1 MRRGEAIAVPWKDV
15 DLERRIIMCNYPEK
29 GSTPRIFNDLSG
41 KLLNMLSNLPKE
53 NNMLLGNVSQ
63 YGLKNQL
70 GRTRKRLAFKLG
82 NPRLEA
88 IHMHTFRYWKGTM
101 LYHHKPDIHTLQS
114 S

>member
-15 DLERRIIMCNYPEK
+15 DLERHIIMCNYPEK
-29 GSTPRIFNDLSG
+29 GSNPRIFNDLSG
-41 KLLNMLSNLPKE
+41 KLLNMLSNLPKQ
-53 NNMLLGNVSQ
+53 NTMLFGNVSQ

-88 IHMHTFRYWKGTM
+88 IHM
-101 LYHHKPDIHTLQS
+101 LSLIHIS
-114 S
+114 E